1 MDMHLVTKKHL
12 EETMRLWQSTI
23 TELKRLEDFLSIE
36 RINDQF
42 YRRLFIRCVFSIIE
56 TYLYVTKELIKI
68 KLTIDSPQGIQLTWE
83 ELVILNEKKV
93 FLDNQGKVK
102 TKDEYQRFDSSL
114 KFTLNTFSSML
125 GMGLPDYGDNK
136 FQTLIMLATR
146 RNDITHP
153 KSLSQLLIKDQE
165 MKDTVEVF
173 RWFMETHG
181 TINKKYIQWI
191 SELSGRK

>member
-1 MDMHLVTKKHL
+1 MHLVTKKHL

>member
-1 MDMHLVTKKHL
+1 MEMPLATKKHL

-23 TELKRLEDFLSIE
+23 TELKKLEDFLSID

-56 TYLYVTKELIKI
+56 SYLYVTKELIKI
-68 KLTIDSPQGIQLTWE
+68 KITIDSSDSISLSWE

-102 TKDEYQRFDSSL
+102 TKEEYQRFDTSL
-114 KFTLNTFSSML
+114 KFTLNTFANIF

-136 FQTLIMLATR
+136 FQTLITLSTR

-153 KSLSQLLIKDQE
+153 KSLSQLVIKDQE

-173 RWFMETHG
+173 RWFMDTHSR
-181 TINKKYIQWI
+181 INEKFIRWL
-191 SELSGRK
+191 SELSERK